1 MRKKIE
7 KIKKK
12 YAGYISLKPIN
23 GVIFPSYIQNQTN
36 KNFISNEL
44 KGAFYLSTNENEYSE
59 NRIVLNSLI
68 NDNNKIR
75 GIVMMSAFSLPENK
89 DLVKKLY
96 KDLIKRKK
104 ELHFIFEDFS
114 FKKRGDE
121 ENIEDYLMFKSKFFV
136 GTKSTLNQLE
146 KKFFI
151 NKNFK
156 FI

>member
-59 NRIVLNSLI
+59 NNQIYFDYFLI
-68 NDNNKIR
+68 T
-75 GIVMMSAFSLPENK
+75 F
-89 DLVKKLY
+89 
-96 KDLIKRKK
+96 
-104 ELHFIFEDFS
+104 
-114 FKKRGDE
+114 
-121 ENIEDYLMFKSKFFV
+121 
-136 GTKSTLNQLE
+136 
-146 KKFFI
+146 
-151 NKNFK
+151 
-156 FI
+156 